1 MGGVGK
7 LQTVHAAQR
16 YYGKPWFDDVA
27 VKGEDNNGVEEIWY
41 AQLRLLFSWG
51 GRLMAFVR
59 WYAAVDL
66 AQTTDDT
73 LVQHGCISL
82 QWEKKQGGGPLYQVI
97 SLDSVLRRVY
107 IVPDFK
113 RNDAAGGEAAEA
125 PDMVDH
131 AFFHVSAF
139 KWDRPVPDKSGF
151 PVAADGEEE

>member
-1 MGGVGK
+1 
-7 LQTVHAAQR
+7 
-16 YYGKPWFDDVA
+16 
-27 VKGEDNNGVEEIWY
+27 
-41 AQLRLLFSWG
+41 
-51 GRLMAFVR
+51 MAFVR

-97 SLDSVLRRVY
+97 SLDSVLRLVY